1 MARHLSTTQ
10 LASWLSGE
18 VDHGEYE
25 EHLDSCVQCAA
36 RLEEISDETNTNNVH
51 AISAEFRPALLTL
64 LQPPADLHQRIS
76 ARIAARLQDQNDA
89 SLIGSM
95 LGVSIETARIVT
107 EPNLNED

>member
-18 VDHGEYE
+18 VDHGEHE

-36 RLEEISDETNTNNVH
+36 RLEEINDDVNVTNVQ
-51 AISAEFRPALLTL
+51 AISAEFRPALLAVL
-64 LQPPADLHQRIS
+64 EPPADLHQRIS
-76 ARIAARLQDQNDA
+76 GRIAARLQDQSDA

-95 LGVSIETARIVT
+95 LGVSVETARIVT
-107 EPNLNED
+107 EPNLGED